1 MSAEPHPLYRQLP
14 AIDRLLNE
22 PEMAPLLAEYGPV
35 LLADTLRQL
44 QAEAREYIGQF
55 HTLADWCADWP
66 ALYVND

>member
-35 LLADTLRQL
+35 LLADTYVNYRQKL
-44 QAEAREYIGQF
+44 VNISVNFILWLIGVR
-55 HTLADWCADWP
+55 TGLP
-66 ALYVND
+66 LYVND